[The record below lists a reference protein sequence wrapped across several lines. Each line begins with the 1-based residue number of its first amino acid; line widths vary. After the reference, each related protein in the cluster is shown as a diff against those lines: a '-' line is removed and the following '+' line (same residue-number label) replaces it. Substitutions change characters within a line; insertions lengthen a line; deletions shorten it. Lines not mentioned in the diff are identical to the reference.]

1 MKFME
6 IKKLDWDSDFFN
18 IKVGEIINPD
28 TNSIVLKEDF
38 DLIYVVSDED
48 LQLKVEGFENTFSE
62 TKVIFCKTIEN
73 KIQESDPI
81 FKFDE
86 VEINREQLYILAYE
100 SGKNSRFLL
109 DKKFDESHFKKLYE
123 AWIDNSI
130 NKKFADD
137 ILVYFQEDQIKGFVT
152 YKIKNDAASVG
163 LIAVNSASQGK
174 GIGAKLLLYLEN
186 LIIEKEIKQI
196 IIPTQLSN
204 IQACS
209 FYQKQG
215 YSIKNKTYIKHYWKI

>member
-1 MKFME
+1 ME

-28 TNSIVLKEDF
+28 TNSIFSDEDF

-48 LQLKVEGFENTFSE
+48 FQLKVKDFENTFSE
-62 TKVIFCKTIEN
+62 TKVIFCKSIEECSE
-73 KIQESDPI
+73 KIESVL
-81 FKFDE
+81 KFNE
-86 VEINREQLYILAYE
+86 VNIDKNQLYLLAYE

-109 DKKFDESHFKKLYE
+109 DRKFGESHFKKLYQT
-123 AWIDNSI
+123 WIDNSI

-137 ILVYFQEDQIKGFVT
+137 ILVYCEENQIKGFVT
-152 YKIKNDAASVG
+152 YKIKDDIASVG

-186 LIIEKEIKQI
+186 LIVEKEIKQI

>member
-1 MKFME
+1 ME

-28 TNSIVLKEDF
+28 TNSIVLKDDF

-48 LQLKVEGFENTFSE
+48 LQFKVEGFEDTFSE
-62 TKVIFCKTIEN
+62 TKVIFCKTLEN
-73 KIQESDPI
+73 KIQKSDVI

-86 VEINREQLYILAYE
+86 VDINREQLYILAYE

-109 DKKFDESHFKKLYE
+109 DKKFDESNFKKLYQ

-137 ILVYFQEDQIKGFVT
+137 ILVYFEEDQIKGFVT
-152 YKIKNDAASVG
+152 YKVKSDSASVG
-163 LIAVNSASQGK
+163 LIAVDTNYQGK
-174 GIGAKLLLYLEN
+174 GIGAKLLKYLEN
-186 LIIEKEIKQI
+186 ILIQKEIEKI

-204 IQACS
+204 IQACN
-209 FYQKQG
+209 FYNKQG

>member
-1 MKFME
+1 ME

-48 LQLKVEGFENTFSE
+48 FQLKIENFENTFSE
-62 TKVIFCKTIEN
+62 TKVVFCKTIE
-73 KIQESDPI
+73 ESNEKLESI
-81 FKFDE
+81 LKFDE
-86 VEINREQLYILAYE
+86 VNIDKNQLYLLAYE

-109 DKKFDESHFKKLYE
+109 DKKFDESHFKKLYQ

-137 ILVYFQEDQIKGFVT
+137 ILVYHEENHAKGFVT
-152 YKIKNDAASVG
+152 YKIKNDTASVG

-186 LIIEKEIKQI
+186 LVIEKEIKQI
-196 IIPTQLSN
+196 VIPTQLSN
-204 IQACS
+204 IQACN
-209 FYQKQG
+209 FYQKKG